1 MVCVRV
7 RVCVE
12 GGGRGGEGRGEGGGR
27 GYGGGGGGA
36 GGQDGSMAVTLD
48 NPTPRVNFI
57 PQPQMIDQQRVHIS

>member
-7 RVCVE
+7 RMGGGG
-12 GGGRGGEGRGEGGGR
+12 GGGRESK
-27 GYGGGGGGA
+27 GGGA

-48 NPTPRVNFI
+48 SPTPRVNFI